1 LWLAATTTKDK
12 IKLKQKTITAGCG
25 LCPQMTIVG
34 KAHNLRLLCAYKL
47 KLVYG
52 FFVVLVKAHSPKPFF
67 VMAYGHSPEK
77 TKKSLSS
84 AAFLRLPL
92 LWDPPTAHNRMLLWP
107 MRGARIFLLLW
118 PTATT
123 TYGYGRSPETKGVA

>member
-1 LWLAATTTKDK
+1 VLWVVACCHNNKRQNKVKTKDHNCR
-12 IKLKQKTITAGCG
+12 LWALSTNDHCG
-25 LCPQMTIVG
+25 QSPQPKV
-34 KAHNLRLLCAYKL
+34 
-47 KLVYG
+47 VYG